1 MAATLERRTEDGDLE
16 DRLDELIPRPA
27 GPFKTFA
34 VSVTVVGVAIAVT
47 VLTIGGYLYPRP
59 TFGSSSGSGSDLEVD
74 QARDAV
80 SATVIL
86 PNFSNRAVRIT
97 GISFDGAGAELVDVG
112 VILDPPY
119 DTQSQGEPVIEEY
132 TTEENVPL
140 PRNERGAA
148 PLPVMVPPD
157 RTATIV
163 VWFRPTEC
171 VDQPGPWGT
180 VDATIDFGADAFP
193 PFSNTISLTQDPIAS
208 VDPDATSVNGGDVLM
223 LRNVDGSFIEVSGPL
238 AGACEALR

>member
-1 MAATLERRTEDGDLE
+1 MAATLERRTDDGDLE

-34 VSVTVVGVAIAVT
+34 VSVTAVGVAIAIT

-59 TFGSSSGSGSDLEVD
+59 TFGSSFGSGSNLEVD

-80 SATVIL
+80 SATVMF

-97 GISFDGAGAELVDVG
+97 GISFDGPGAELVDVG
-112 VILDPPY
+112 VSLDPPY
-119 DTQSQGEPVIEEY
+119 DTQSQGEPVIEEQ
-132 TTEENVPL
+132 TTQASVPL
-140 PRNERGAA
+140 PRNGRGVA

-171 VDQPGPWGT
+171 VDPPGPWGT
-180 VDATIDFGADAFP
+180 VDATIDFGVGAFP
-193 PFSNTISLTQDPIAS
+193 PFSNTISLSQAPIVS
-208 VDPDATSVNGGDVLM
+208 VDPDATSVNGGDVMM
-223 LRNVDGSFIEVSGPL
+223 LRNVDGSFVEVSGPL
-238 AGACEALR
+238 AGACEVLR